1 MMKNYRL
8 LWGASALILAGAIAV
23 PFAFDQTQMYV
34 PRNEKASDRKAQGAK
49 GAAEWLLNMR
59 KNPVTGRVDYAD
71 VIKAQE
77 QVKYFDKLAANSRP
91 AGPSL
96 IWQELGPDN
105 VGGRTRAFLIDK
117 DNRNLLFTG
126 GVGGGLWKST
136 DGAASWHKYRDTLAN
151 LAVSALCQAANGDI
165 YFGTGEGMYYLLGS
179 GSGGFIGG
187 GVWKSTDRGNTFTRL
202 ASTIPGN
209 INSPSTEWAAVN
221 RLAAH
226 PSNSN
231 LIFAATDRGI
241 RISKD
246 GGVTWS
252 NPVTTSPGGTTA
264 VIGQASDVDVASDGS
279 VIAAINGRG
288 YFSPSGDLGTWYT
301 VSTGGTNELPAS
313 GLSRIEFAISPDDP
327 NYIYASAA
335 TATGRLNNIYLSV
348 NKGETWSIIGP
359 GGTLAFEPF
368 SANSQGDYDNA
379 IAVVPGNKHKIVL
392 GGVELWSWQANSP
405 GLNPAT
411 GQWTRIAVEQ
421 PDAPQ
426 NPYYVHADKHYIT
439 FQDGVTF
446 YVATDGGIFKTIDGG
461 RTFINSNKNYN
472 VTQFYTVAF
481 KHNAM
486 SPSGAVGSAV
496 MGGTQDNGTRYI
508 NTRLNTEMTSEEVFG
523 GDGGYCEFS
532 ELNPQAMFATI
543 YYGDAFRSAT
553 DGNSMSGFYNA
564 RMSAITGDPGD
575 ASFVT
580 PIALWESP
588 KDTESPDSVWYV
600 VPSSVGA
607 GASLNIPSLINPNTI
622 RYTTP
627 VALSAGDSIKVQDY
641 FQSKFVVGMNSAV
654 FLTRQALDF
663 TTEPSWIKIAGTKS
677 VPSPLTGIIQTMT
690 WANSGDMLYVGTEAG
705 RLFRLTNIRAAL
717 DSATSDVDINKTTVV
732 CTQIAAFSG
741 RCVTGIAVD
750 PEDAGRVVV
759 TLGNY
764 GSSQYVWYSDNADLA
779 PASSGTGNFVNK
791 TGTTLPSM
799 PVYSATFDA
808 WDRNTVILGTEFGI
822 YGTDNITA
830 TSVTWDHINP
840 AQNAPNTPVFMVR
853 QQQLPTWRSNNSR
866 TFYAATHG
874 RGIWK
879 SSNLQPTVGV
889 EEKAIQQ
896 NINASVVVT
905 PNPVSEKALVAFTLA
920 KSADVTLK
928 IFDLR
933 GKLVKTVTRKSQAG
947 VVQIEIGSE
956 ELNAGTYIVSI
967 EAGAQTG
974 TTKFVVVK

>member
-1 MMKNYRL
+1 MMKKYRL

-34 PRNEKASDRKAQGAK
+34 PRNEKAADRKAQGAK
-49 GAAEWLLNMR
+49 GAAEWLFNMR
-59 KNPVTGRVDYAD
+59 KNPLTGTVDYAD
-71 VIKAQE
+71 VLKAQE
-77 QVKYFDKLAANSRP
+77 QVNYFDKLAAGSRP

-96 IWQELGPDN
+96 VWQELGPDN

-117 DNRNLLFTG
+117 DNKNLLFAG

-136 DGAASWHKYRDTLAN
+136 DAGASWHKYRDTLAN
-151 LAVSALCQAANGDI
+151 IAVSAICQASNGDV

-179 GSGGFIGG
+179 GSGGLIGG
-187 GVWKSTDRGNTFTRL
+187 GIWKSTDRGNTFTRL
-202 ASTIPGN
+202 SSTVPNN
-209 INSPSTEWAAVN
+209 INSPTTEWAAVN

-226 PSNSN
+226 PTNSSI
-231 LIFAATDRGI
+231 IFAATDRGV

-246 GGVTWS
+246 GGTTWS
-252 NPVTTSPGGTTA
+252 NPVTTSVGGTSPVT
-264 VIGQASDVDVASDGS
+264 GQASDVDVASDGS

-288 YFSPSGDLGTWYT
+288 YFSPSGDLSTWYS

-313 GLSRIEFAISPDDP
+313 GLSRIEFAFSPDDSK
-327 NYIYASAA
+327 YIYASAA
-335 TATGRLNNIYLSV
+335 NATGRLNNIYLSID
-348 NKGETWSIIGP
+348 KGESWTIIGP

-379 IAVVPGNKHKIVL
+379 IAVVPGNKHKVVL

-405 GLNPAT
+405 ATNPTT

-426 NPYYVHADKHYIT
+426 NPYYVHADKHYIA
-439 FQDGVTF
+439 FQDANTF

-461 RTFINSNKNYN
+461 QSFINSNKNYN
-472 VTQFYTVAF
+472 VTQFYTVAY
-481 KHNAM
+481 KHNGM
-486 SPSGAVGSAV
+486 SPSGAVGNIV

-508 NTRLNTEMTSEEVFG
+508 NALGNTEMTSEEVFG

-532 ELNPQAMFATI
+532 ELNPKAMFSTI
-543 YYGDAFRSAT
+543 YYGGAFRSAT
-553 DGNSMSGFYNA
+553 DGNSMTGFYNP
-564 RMSAITGDPGD
+564 RITAITGDPGQ

-588 KDTESPDSVWYV
+588 RDIESPDSVWYV
-600 VPSSVGA
+600 VPSSVAA
-607 GASLNIPSLINPNTI
+607 GANLSIPSLINPNTI
-622 RYTTP
+622 SYTTP

-641 FQSKFVVGMNSAV
+641 FQSKFVVGLNSAV

-663 TTEPSWIKIAGTKS
+663 TTEPAWIKVAGTKS
-677 VPSPLTGIIQTMT
+677 VPSPLTGIVQTMT
-690 WANSGDMLYVGTEAG
+690 WASNGDILYVGTEAG
-705 RLFRLTNIRAAL
+705 RVYRLANLRAAL
-717 DSATSDVDINKTTVV
+717 DSANSDVDINKTTVE
-732 CTQIAAFSG
+732 CTQIAIFSG

-750 PEDAGRVVV
+750 PNDEGRVVV

-764 GSSQYVWYSDNADLA
+764 GSTQYIWYSSTADVA
-779 PASSGTGNFVNK
+779 PASTGTSNFVNK
-791 TGTTLPSM
+791 TGSSLPTM

-808 WDRNTVILGTEFGI
+808 WNPNSVIIGTEFGI

-830 TSVTWDHINP
+830 GSVSWDHINP
-840 AQNAPNTPVFMVR
+840 AQNAPNTAVFMVR
-853 QQQLPTWRSNNSR
+853 QQQLPTWRANNSR

-874 RGIWK
+874 RGLWK
-879 SSNLQPTVGV
+879 SASLPAPVGV
-889 EEKAIQQ
+889 EEKAMQQ
-896 NINASVVVT
+896 NLKASVVVT
-905 PNPVSEKALVAFTLA
+905 PNPVTEKALVAFTLA
-920 KSADVTLK
+920 KAGDVTLK
-928 IFDLR
+928 VYDLR
-933 GKLVKTVTRKSQAG
+933 GKLVKTVARKSQAG
-947 VVQIEIGSE
+947 VVQIEIASE